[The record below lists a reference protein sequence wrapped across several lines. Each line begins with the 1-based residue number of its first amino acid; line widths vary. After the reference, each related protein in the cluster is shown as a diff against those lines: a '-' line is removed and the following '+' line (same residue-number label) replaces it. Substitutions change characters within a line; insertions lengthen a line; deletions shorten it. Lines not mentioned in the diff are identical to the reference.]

1 MNLRNIVNYMIG
13 PVGVAII
20 GFLTIPLLT
29 WTFSQ
34 EDVGR
39 YNFFQSLISLFI
51 LFSVLGLDQAYMR
64 FYNNTK
70 EKIILLFSCMIPGA
84 LMLLVV
90 YFIFYDFLFILFDVN
105 KLTLVFIFLIFF
117 INHINKFL
125 SLYLRMGNNSLIYSL
140 NQIILKVLIM
150 LGVVFCFYKLLIN
163 NFDSLVSILFISYT
177 CSFLFLFLFSL
188 KLKNSEINEVKVDH
202 GFNFKELYYFGLPLL
217 FSSIIYWGLCN
228 INIIFLREIS
238 YSSLAI
244 YTVSM
249 SIASVVGILQSIF
262 STIWVPYYY
271 KLIEMELYKDV
282 SNIFHGYAI
291 FIITI
296 ISFLTYLFSPIL
308 QYFFPKDYI
317 MVSSLFPLCI
327 FFSLLYLLGEI
338 VGIGLQAAK
347 KTTYVFATILI
358 AFLVNCLLSFTLI
371 PILNVKGAVIS
382 CVLSFFIYY
391 ILRGIFSNIFWEKNK
406 NMRYYLYIFVLLL
419 LNILFLYID
428 YYLGVLIFVS
438 FVSIFIF
445 FERNILIDI
454 ILKVRGAKW

>member
-1 MNLRNIVNYMIG
+1 MIG

>member
-90 YFIFYDFLFILFDVN
+90 YFIFYDFLFIFFDVN

-228 INIIFLREIS
+228 INIIFLREMS

-271 KLIEMELYKDV
+271 KLIEMELYKGV

-317 MVSSLFPLCI
+317 MVPSLFPLCI

>member
-1 MNLRNIVNYMIG
+1 MKLRNIVNYMIG

-70 EKIILLFSCMIPGA
+70 EKIILLISCMIPGA
-84 LMLLVV
+84 LMLLVI
-90 YFIFYDFLFILFDVN
+90 YFIFYNFLFVFFGVN
-105 KLTLVFIFLIFF
+105 KSTLVFIFLIFF

-125 SLYLRMGNNSLIYSL
+125 SLYLRMGNNSFIYSL

-150 LGVVFCFYKLLIN
+150 LGVVFCFYKLLAN
-163 NFDSLVSILFISYT
+163 DFDSLVSILFISYF
-177 CSFLFLFLFSL
+177 CSFLFLLLFSL
-188 KLKNSEINEVKVDH
+188 KLKNNEVNEVKVEH
-202 GFNFKELYYFGLPLL
+202 GFNFKQLYSFGLPLL

-228 INIIFLREIS
+228 INIIFLREIN

-249 SIASVVGILQSIF
+249 SIASVVGVLQSIF

-282 SNIFHGYAI
+282 SNSFHGYAI

-296 ISFLTYLFSPIL
+296 ISFLTYLLSPIL
-308 QYFFPKDYI
+308 RYFFPKDYN

-347 KTTYVFATILI
+347 KTTYVFVTISI
-358 AFLVNCLLSFTLI
+358 AFLVNCLLSFVLI

-391 ILRGIFSNIFWEKNK
+391 ILRGFFSNIFWEKHK
-406 NMRYYLYIFVLLL
+406 NMRYYFYIFALLL

-428 YYLGVLIFVS
+428 YYLGILIFVS
-438 FVSIFIF
+438 FVSVFIF
-445 FERNILIDI
+445 FERSILTGI